1 MLYEALQLREECDVA
16 IAREKMT
23 WSLTEDVSSEVRP
36 VFREQTQEEL
46 VAGMLGS
53 RTNHYY
59 CFMWNKL
66 FRRRLIQDIRT
77 HNYRFAE
84 DWDYMLR
91 AYFKA
96 KKVVLLENDLYWWL
110 QHPRSMSRKPDA
122 LFLQYQCKAQ
132 LFYDNLCSLPDSC
145 AG

>member
-1 MLYEALQLREECDVA
+1 
-16 IAREKMT
+16 MT

-53 RTNHYY
+53 RTDHYY